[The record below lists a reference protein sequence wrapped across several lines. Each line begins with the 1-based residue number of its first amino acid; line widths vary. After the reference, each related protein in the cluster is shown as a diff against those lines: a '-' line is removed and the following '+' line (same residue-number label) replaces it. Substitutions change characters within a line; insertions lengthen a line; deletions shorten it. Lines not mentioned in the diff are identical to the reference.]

1 MVNLILI
8 MDQVKPPSSQKG
20 DEDASPPFWP
30 SIRRLLLL
38 LVPCWPTI
46 VIFCVVA
53 TLRYL
58 ANQLENIYGGTIVDA
73 LANKDYDDFLLQTGL
88 LALSYVA
95 YSLLLVGE
103 VYFRTRSRSR
113 LSQHLKMRLYSTL
126 MLEKTQTFFDQ
137 SLSSDL
143 GTRLSSDVDSLTS
156 LLGPWLPN
164 FTAQIGEMIFCV
176 VFLFSTNV
184 KLTFVLACNIPVVA
198 LVTYLQSKF
207 ETPLDE
213 GYTEMESE
221 TNSRAVET
229 LAQIRTVTI
238 FGQQRRER
246 RALAQFLAR
255 LDVLSIKLSATRSI
269 ASSIV
274 ALVFNLTIAFSFW
287 FGGRLVLDGE
297 ITAGQYLAFSMVSLT
312 VSSAVSYFP
321 ELISELSQMRAT
333 ATRIFEVL
341 DETPLAPHNST
352 NKRKLSRSRI
362 TPPESHI
369 VEGNIKF
376 EKVSFTYPTRPEHPV
391 LKEFN
396 LEIKSGCSAA
406 LVGSSGGGKS
416 TIVAILM
423 RLYEEYSGKITIDGH
438 DLAELHPAW
447 LRRQIGFVSQEPVLF
462 STTVRENICYGLLD
476 EGEEEDALLCDD
488 ADALMKRAYEDNRLE
503 DLDKS
508 TSAQESSESSKKH
521 GISRKTGGEVT
532 QERLEEVA
540 KMANAHDFIMALP
553 NGYDTL
559 VGERGSMLSGGQKQR
574 IAIARA
580 LLRNPKIL
588 ITDEATSALDNDSE
602 RIVQQALDRLME
614 GRTCIVVAHRLSTV
628 RRCNPICYLSGG
640 KVLESGDHEH
650 LMSLPN
656 GHYRKLHTYEEQK
669 AHLTE
674 EENTFRE
681 QELRESQEVAI
692 LAPPSEVPAN
702 PLESDHQA
710 RERLV
715 AASTDS

>member
-1 MVNLILI
+1 MVEAEASSS
-8 MDQVKPPSSQKG
+8 PSG
-20 DEDASPPFWP
+20 DKDDSPPFWP
-30 SIRRLLLL
+30 SVRRLMLI
-38 LVPCWPTI
+38 LVACWPTI
-46 VIFCVVA
+46 IAFSIVA
-53 TLRYL
+53 SLRYL
-58 ANQLENIYGGTIVDA
+58 ANQLENVYGGKIVDA

-88 LALSYVA
+88 LALSYVL
-95 YSLLLVGE
+95 YSVLLIAE
-103 VYFRTRSRSR
+103 VYFRTRSRAR
-113 LSQHLKMRLYSTL
+113 LSQYLKMKLYSTL

-143 GTRLSSDVDSLTS
+143 GTRLSSDADDLTS
-156 LLGPWLPN
+156 LLGPWVPN
-164 FTAQIGEMIFCV
+164 VVAQVGELIFCV
-176 VFLFSTNV
+176 VFLFSTNA

-198 LVTYLQSKF
+198 LVTWLQTKF
-207 ETPLDE
+207 ETPLDDQ
-213 GYTEMESE
+213 YTEMVSQ

-229 LAQIRTVTI
+229 LAQIKTVSI

-255 LDVLSIKLSATRSI
+255 LDMLNIKLSATRSI
-269 ASSIV
+269 ASAMV
-274 ALVFNLTIAFSFW
+274 ALVFNMTIAFSFW

-341 DETPLAPHNST
+341 EETPLAPHNST
-352 NKRKLSRSRI
+352 NKRKHSRSRI
-362 TPPESHI
+362 TPPASHI

-376 EKVSFTYPTRPEHPV
+376 EKVSFTYPTRPENPV

-396 LEIKSGCSAA
+396 LEIKPGCSAA

-423 RLYEEYSGKITIDGH
+423 RLYEEYTGRITIDGF

-476 EGEEEDALLCDD
+476 EDEEEDTLLGDD
-488 ADALMKRAYEDNRLE
+488 ADALMKRAYEDIRLE
-503 DLDKS
+503 DLNKAS
-508 TSAQESSESSKKH
+508 SATTTGSSASNPSEKKF
-521 GISRKTGGEVT
+521 GISRKTGGDIS

-553 NGYDTL
+553 DGYDTL

-628 RRCNPICYLSGG
+628 RRCNPICYLAGG

-681 QELRESQEVAI
+681 QELRESQEVTLI
-692 LAPPSEVPAN
+692 VPPSEDPVN
-702 PLESDHQA
+702 PLESDHKA
-710 RERLV
+710 RERI
-715 AASTDS
+715 ASTTADA